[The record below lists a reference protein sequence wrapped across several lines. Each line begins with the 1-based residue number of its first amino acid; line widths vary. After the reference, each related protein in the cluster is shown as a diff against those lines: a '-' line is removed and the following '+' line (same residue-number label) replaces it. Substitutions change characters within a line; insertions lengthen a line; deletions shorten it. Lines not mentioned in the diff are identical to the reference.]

1 MSAALAPLFFA
12 LSEQW
17 SAEDA
22 HVCMGLKKPTWL
34 LVFCFS
40 PVTQPLL

>member
-1 MSAALAPLFFA
+1 MPAAPAALFFA
-12 LSEQW
+12 LSERW

-34 LVFCFS
+34 LAFCFS
-40 PVTQPLL
+40 TVTQPLL